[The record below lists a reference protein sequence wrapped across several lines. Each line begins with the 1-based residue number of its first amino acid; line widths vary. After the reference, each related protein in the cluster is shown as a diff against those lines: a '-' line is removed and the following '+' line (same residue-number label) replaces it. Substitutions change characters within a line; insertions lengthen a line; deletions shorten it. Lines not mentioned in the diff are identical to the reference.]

1 MTQAQQDSAARLRQ
15 HFSVRV
21 INEARFMVEYWQ
33 SIQRGI
39 WTLDSARQLQQAG
52 ERLLR
57 HAQRFEQQE
66 HIDIAQSLELCM
78 EQVLATQGR
87 LTSETIDMLDQLMQR
102 LAAARLQNVDE
113 HAGEGGAASRARS
126 KPLYLAIADLE
137 RSRYLASQLAFYGM
151 QVEVLEDA
159 ARLREAFRERYP
171 LALVMDVDFASEGQ
185 GLVLS
190 AEIQSGV
197 ETPVPVIFYSQDAA
211 DTMVRLAAVRT
222 GGEAF
227 LQGELDAS
235 ALLEAIEGT
244 TVAGSRELSRVLI
257 VDDSRAQAVMTERVL
272 NSAVIVTRIVNN
284 PTLALRELDDFNPDL
299 VILDMYMPEC
309 SGPEL
314 AKMMRQ
320 CNRFD
325 SIPIIYQSGEEDLD
339 KQLKA
344 MREGADDFLTKPV
357 RPDALIA
364 TVRNRVA
371 RARSL
376 KARMVRDSLT
386 GLYNH
391 THIQQLLQESY
402 VRFQRMS
409 RHLSVV
415 MLDIDHFKRVND
427 THGHP
432 TGDRVIKSLAMLL
445 KQRLRKSDLIG
456 RYGGE
461 EFALVLLDA
470 DAVQAARVVDELRE
484 RFMQMLFQSAEGE
497 FHCTLSAGVAECLPS
512 DEKTGLDWIAEADL
526 ALYQAKTGG
535 RNQVVIGGQTATE

>member
-1 MTQAQQDSAARLRQ
+1 MTQAQQESVARLRQ

-21 INEARFMVEYWQ
+21 INEARYLVEYWHN
-33 SIQRGI
+33 IQRGS
-39 WTLDSARQLQQAG
+39 WTLDDAQQMQQAAQ
-52 ERLLR
+52 RLLR
-57 HAQRFEQQE
+57 HAQRFDQPE
-66 HIDIAQSLELCM
+66 HVDIAESLLQCM
-78 EQVLATQGR
+78 EQVLATKGR
-87 LTSETIDMLDQLMQR
+87 LITATIEALDQLMQR
-102 LAAARLQNVDE
+102 LDSARLQHVDDQ
-113 HAGEGGAASRARS
+113 GSQSQSRARS
-126 KPLYLAIADLE
+126 KPLYLAIADRA
-137 RSRYLASQLAFYGM
+137 RSSYLASQLAFYGI
-151 QVEVLEDA
+151 QVEVLDDA
-159 ARLREAFRERYP
+159 AHLRDAFRERYP

-185 GLVLS
+185 GLILS

-211 DTMVRLAAVRT
+211 DTMIRLAAVRT

-235 ALLEAIEGT
+235 ELLEAIEGT

-402 VRFQRMS
+402 TRFQRMS

-470 DAVQAARVVDELRE
+470 DAAQAANVVDELRE
-484 RFMQMLFQSAEGE
+484 RFMKMRFQGSAGE
-497 FHCTLSAGVAECLPS
+497 FTCTLSAGVAECLPS
-512 DEKTGLDWIAEADL
+512 DDKAGLDWIAEADL

-535 RNQVVIGGQTATE
+535 RNQVVVAQSPRAD

>member
-1 MTQAQQDSAARLRQ
+1 MTQAQQESVARLRQ

-21 INEARFMVEYWQ
+21 INEARYLVEYWHN
-33 SIQRGI
+33 IQRGS
-39 WTLDSARQLQQAG
+39 WTLDDAQQMQQAAQ
-52 ERLLR
+52 RLLR
-57 HAQRFEQQE
+57 HAQRFDQPE
-66 HIDIAQSLELCM
+66 HVDIAESLLQCM
-78 EQVLATQGR
+78 EQVLATKGR
-87 LTSETIDMLDQLMQR
+87 LITATIEALDQLMQR
-102 LAAARLQNVDE
+102 LDSARLQHVDDQ
-113 HAGEGGAASRARS
+113 GSQSQSRARS
-126 KPLYLAIADLE
+126 KPLYLAIADRA
-137 RSRYLASQLAFYGM
+137 RSSYLASQLAFYGI
-151 QVEVLEDA
+151 QVEVLDDA
-159 ARLREAFRERYP
+159 AHLRDAFRERYP

-185 GLVLS
+185 GLILS

-211 DTMVRLAAVRT
+211 DTMIRLAAVRT

-235 ALLEAIEGT
+235 ELLEAIEGT

-314 AKMMRQ
+314 AKMIRQ

-402 VRFQRMS
+402 TRFQRMS

-470 DAVQAARVVDELRE
+470 DAAQAANVVDELRE
-484 RFMQMLFQSAEGE
+484 RFMKMRFQGSAGE
-497 FHCTLSAGVAECLPS
+497 FTCTLSAGVAECLPS
-512 DEKTGLDWIAEADL
+512 DDKAGLDWIAEADL

-535 RNQVVIGGQTATE
+535 RNQVVVAQSPRAD

>member
-1 MTQAQQDSAARLRQ
+1 MTQAQQESVARLRQ

-21 INEARFMVEYWQ
+21 INEARYLVEYWHN
-33 SIQRGI
+33 IQRGS
-39 WTLDSARQLQQAG
+39 WTLDDAQQMQQAAQ
-52 ERLLR
+52 RLLR
-57 HAQRFEQQE
+57 HAQRFDQPE
-66 HIDIAQSLELCM
+66 HVDIAESLLQCM
-78 EQVLATQGR
+78 EQVLATKGR
-87 LTSETIDMLDQLMQR
+87 LITATIEALDQLMQR
-102 LAAARLQNVDE
+102 LDSARLQHVDDQ
-113 HAGEGGAASRARS
+113 GSQSQSRARS
-126 KPLYLAIADLE
+126 KPLYLAIADRA
-137 RSRYLASQLAFYGM
+137 RSSYLASQLAFYGI
-151 QVEVLEDA
+151 QVEVLDDA
-159 ARLREAFRERYP
+159 AHLRDAFRERYP

-185 GLVLS
+185 GLILS

-211 DTMVRLAAVRT
+211 DTMIRLAAVRT

-235 ALLEAIEGT
+235 ELLEAIEGT
-244 TVAGSRELSRVLI
+244 TVAGSRELNRVLI

-402 VRFQRMS
+402 TRFQRMS

-470 DAVQAARVVDELRE
+470 DAAQAANVVDELRE
-484 RFMQMLFQSAEGE
+484 RFMKMRFQGSAGE
-497 FHCTLSAGVAECLPS
+497 FTCTLSAGVAECLPS
-512 DEKTGLDWIAEADL
+512 DDKAGLDWIAEADL

-535 RNQVVIGGQTATE
+535 RNQVVVAQSPRAD

>member
-1 MTQAQQDSAARLRQ
+1 
-15 HFSVRV
+15 
-21 INEARFMVEYWQ
+21 
-33 SIQRGI
+33 
-39 WTLDSARQLQQAG
+39 
-52 ERLLR
+52 
-57 HAQRFEQQE
+57 
-66 HIDIAQSLELCM
+66 
-78 EQVLATQGR
+78 
-87 LTSETIDMLDQLMQR
+87 
-102 LAAARLQNVDE
+102 
-113 HAGEGGAASRARS
+113 
-126 KPLYLAIADLE
+126 
-137 RSRYLASQLAFYGM
+137 
-151 QVEVLEDA
+151 
-159 ARLREAFRERYP
+159 
-171 LALVMDVDFASEGQ
+171 
-185 GLVLS
+185 
-190 AEIQSGV
+190 
-197 ETPVPVIFYSQDAA
+197 
-211 DTMVRLAAVRT
+211 
-222 GGEAF
+222 
-227 LQGELDAS
+227 
-235 ALLEAIEGT
+235 
-244 TVAGSRELSRVLI
+244 
-257 VDDSRAQAVMTERVL
+257 
-272 NSAVIVTRIVNN
+272 
-284 PTLALRELDDFNPDL
+284 
-299 VILDMYMPEC
+299 MYMPEC

-314 AKMMRQ
+314 AKMIRQ

-402 VRFQRMS
+402 TRFQRMS

-470 DAVQAARVVDELRE
+470 DAAQAANVVDELRE
-484 RFMQMLFQSAEGE
+484 RFMKMRFQGSAGE
-497 FHCTLSAGVAECLPS
+497 FTCTLSAGVAECLPS
-512 DEKTGLDWIAEADL
+512 DDKAGLDWIAEADL

-535 RNQVVIGGQTATE
+535 RNQVVVAQSPRAD